1 MNGPIIMNMLK
12 VTLDDEAWL
21 ETYECVSHK
30 NIYGPLLPFLVC
42 AITLVFLICCKDGVS
57 VKIFPSIDWMPLH
70 SEK

>member
-1 MNGPIIMNMLK
+1 MNMLK
-12 VTLDDEAWL
+12 VTLDDDTLL
-21 ETYECVSHK
+21 ETYDCVSHK